1 MTARTIFATLT
12 LFSVAF
18 AAEITGTV
26 NNKTTGKPAAGDD
39 VTLLKLTGGMLEA
52 ARTKTDS
59 AGRFTLQFPDDP
71 NTAHLVRVNHQ
82 NVNYHRPAPPGT
94 MSVEIDVYDASENV
108 NGVKRTMDV
117 SRYEADATTLR
128 VTRFFAVKN
137 ESNPPRTQFKQNNF
151 EIAIPENAT
160 IEDAIA
166 AGPGSMPVNSA
177 PVPTGTKGHYAF
189 LFPLRP
195 GETQFQVAYTLPYNG
210 SATLAPTLV
219 GPTENFAV
227 SAPMAMTI
235 TPAADSKLQ
244 RKGDENG
251 LAVYVAQNASPGQPL
266 GFSVSGTGAAPQT
279 NPNEGGGEQ
288 AAPPGQGNQPGG
300 GIGTPVN
307 TPDPLYK
314 YRWWIIAGVA
324 VLLVAGAAFSMKRTP
339 QTGAARSN
347 DPLAA
352 LKEEMFEL
360 EKEKLAGKITEAEYM
375 KAKAALDTVLARAMK
390 RGQ

>member
-1 MTARTIFATLT
+1 MIARTTLATLV
-12 LFSVAF
+12 LVSFAY

-26 NNKTTGKPAAGDD
+26 NNRTKDRPAAGDE
-39 VTLLKLTGGMLEA
+39 VTLLKLANGMQEV
-52 ARTKTDS
+52 ARTKTDA
-59 AGRFTLQFPDDP
+59 AGRFKLQFPDDP
-71 NTAHLVRVNHQ
+71 NTPHLVRVNHQ
-82 NVNYHRPAPPGT
+82 SVNYHRPAPPGT
-94 MSVEIDVYDASENV
+94 TSVEVDVFDAGENV
-108 NGVKRTMDV
+108 DGITRPMDV

-128 VTRFFAVKN
+128 VTRFFAVRNDSK
-137 ESNPPRTQFKQNNF
+137 PPRTQFKQNNF

-166 AGPGSMPVNSA
+166 AGPGGMPVNSA

-195 GETQFQVAYTLPYNG
+195 GETQFQIAYTIPYNG
-210 SATLAPTLV
+210 KATLTPTLV
-219 GPTENFAV
+219 GPTESFAV
-227 SAPMAMTI
+227 SAPVSMTI
-235 TPAADSKLQ
+235 TPGADSNLQ

-251 LAVYVAQNASPGQPL
+251 LAVYVAQNVSPGQSL
-266 GFSVSGTGAAPQT
+266 SFNVSGTGAAPQT
-279 NPNEGGGEQ
+279 NPNDGGQ
-288 AAPPGQGNQPGG
+288 TAAPGQSNQPGG

-314 YRWWIIAGVA
+314 YRWWIIGGVA
-324 VLLVAGAAFSMKRTP
+324 VLLVAGAAFSMKHTS
-339 QTGAARSN
+339 QAGYSQSN

-360 EKEKLAGKITEAEYM
+360 EKDKLAGKITEAEYT
-375 KAKAALDTVLARAMK
+375 KAKTALDTVLARAMK